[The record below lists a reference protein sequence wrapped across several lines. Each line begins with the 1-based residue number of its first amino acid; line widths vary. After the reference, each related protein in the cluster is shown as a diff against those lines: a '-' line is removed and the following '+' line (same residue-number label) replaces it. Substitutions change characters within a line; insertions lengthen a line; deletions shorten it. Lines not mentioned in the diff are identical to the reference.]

1 MSNYAVVFTTI
12 NLPTVL
18 ESYKRN
24 LDQYGNKADVLFVI
38 VGDQKSPK
46 DTDEFCTKYQEQ
58 GLQIIYLGPEEQCAL
73 THDETFRNVVSM
85 LPWNSDV
92 RRNIGYL
99 YAARLGADIIISI
112 DDDNFAIDDEPFIGS
127 HAIVNTKPVDAM
139 VHSAN
144 GWFNVCKLLDTNRH
158 EDIYPRGYPVSKMRN
173 DSWEYDALNDRTV
186 VANSGLWT
194 HAPDVDAM
202 TNLVLLPVSQG
213 RALPTRHVI
222 LAPGQRCPLNSQ
234 NTSFARRALPAF
246 FFWPQKFMYNG
257 MQVDRYGDIWMGF
270 VMHRAAQA
278 MGEAVSYGSPLVAHV
293 RNSHNYLRDLQAEI
307 GGMAMNENIAE
318 WICGTST
325 DDCDTYSQACAE
337 IMEQVCTAGATTYPE
352 CAPYFGR
359 LRQQSDWWLEA
370 CARVL

>member
-1 MSNYAVVFTTI
+1 MNYAIVFTTI

-24 LDQYGNKADVLFVI
+24 LDQFGNKAEVLFTI

-46 DTDEFCTKYQEQ
+46 DTGEFCAKYQEQ
-58 GLQIIYLGPEEQCAL
+58 GLQIVYLGPEEQCAL
-73 THDETFRNVVSM
+73 THDDTFRNVVAM

-99 YAARLGADIIISI
+99 YAAREGADIIISI
-112 DDDNFAIDDEPFIGS
+112 DDDNLAIDDEPFIGDHS
-127 HAIVNTKPVDAM
+127 IVNTKPTCAIA
-139 VHSAN
+139 HSAN
-144 GWFNVCKLLDTNRH
+144 GWFNVCQLLDVNRH
-158 EDIYPRGYPVSKMRN
+158 EPIYPRGYPVSKMRN
-173 DSWEYDALNDRTV
+173 DSWEWGVQNERV
-186 VANSGLWT
+186 VVVNSGLWT

-202 TNLVLLPVSQG
+202 TNLVLRPASRG
-213 RALPTRHVI
+213 KAFAIRHLI
-222 LAPGQRCPLNSQ
+222 LAPDTYSPLNSQ
-234 NTSFARRALPAF
+234 NTAFARRALPAM
-246 FFWPQKFMYNG
+246 FFWPQKFMYNS

-278 MGEAVSYGSPLVAHV
+278 MGEAITYGSPIVAHV

-307 GGMAMNENIAE
+307 GGMALNENIAK
-318 WICGTST
+318 WIQEAELPPF
-325 DDCDTYSQACAE
+325 DTYTDACAWLMGYVSKLG
-337 IMEQVCTAGATTYPE
+337 IMEWPE